1 MSLELLTL
9 ILVVSLAVM
18 LMAGQWTAFA
28 LGICGVLVLYLSK
41 GVLGL
46 TALSS
51 VIWNNANSYILIAVP
66 MFLLMGEIILRS
78 GVSAYFYRGVVVL
91 LGRLPG
97 GLLHANIAS
106 CAVFAAVSGSSV
118 ATAATVGTVAIPE
131 MLSRGYEPR
140 TVFGSLAAGGT
151 LGILIPPSII
161 MVLYGALV
169 EESIARLFM
178 AGIAARPADGGHLH
192 DLHRR
197 PAAAEA
203 VTMRRRRDAPAGKS
217 PASEVAACLSRP
229 RPAGRGA
236 GQHLLRH
243 RHADRGVGAGRRG
256 RHRAGRRATAA
267 SPPQVFGESLMA
279 TVKTTC
285 MVALI
290 IIGAQILST
299 ALTYSGVSRTVSE
312 WVMGLGLG
320 KWEFFVALVVLYLVL
335 GCFVDGI
342 SMIYMTLPVLL
353 PVVKAFGFDL
363 IWFGVILTVLI
374 ELGQITPPVGLN
386 LFTIHAIS
394 GGAKFSEVAIGLGA
408 LTCVLMLLVILMLCL
423 WPEIALWLPDDDA
436 RLIRSVCEGGRGHG
450 PTQQW

>member
-28 LGICGVLVLYLSK
+28 LGICGVVVLYLSK
-41 GVLGL
+41 GLLGL

-78 GVSAYFYRGVVVL
+78 GVSTYFYRGVAVL
-91 LGRLPG
+91 MGRLPG

-106 CAVFAAVSGSSV
+106 CAVFSAVSGSSV

-151 LGILIPPSII
+151 LGILIPPSIV

-178 AGIAARPADGGHLH
+178 AGVLPGLLMAGIFMVFIAGLLLLKPSYAPPPDAPSGKSRTS
-192 DLHRR
+192 
-197 PAAAEA
+197 EA
-203 VTMRRRRDAPAGKS
+203 VHVFPVLGLLVVVLGSIYSGIATPTEASALGAAG
-217 PASEVAACLSRP
+217 AIVLA
-229 RPAGRGA
+229 
-236 GQHLLRH
+236 
-243 RHADRGVGAGRRG
+243 VGYRSFTRK
-256 RHRAGRRATAA
+256 
-267 SPPQVFGESLMA
+267 VFTESLMA

-290 IIGAQILST
+290 IICAQILST

-320 KWEFFVALVVLYLVL
+320 KWQFFVALVVLYLVL
-335 GCFVDGI
+335 GCFVDGV

-394 GGAKFSEVAIGLGA
+394 GGAKFSEVAAGSA
-408 LTCVLMLLVILMLCL
+408 PYVVLMLIVILMLCL
-423 WPEIALWLPDDDA
+423 WPEIALWLPTTM
-436 RLIRSVCEGGRGHG
+436 RG
-450 PTQQW
+450 

>member
-9 ILVVSLAVM
+9 ILVASLAVM

-28 LGICGVLVLYLSK
+28 LGICGVLVLYISK
-41 GVLGL
+41 GMIGL

-51 VIWNNANSYILIAVP
+51 VVWNNANSYILIAVP

-78 GVSAYFYRGVVVL
+78 GVSSYFYRGVVVL
-91 LGRLPG
+91 MGRLPG

-106 CAVFAAVSGSSV
+106 CAVFSAVSGSSV

-131 MLSRGYEPR
+131 MLKRGYEPK

-151 LGILIPPSII
+151 LGILIPPSIV

-169 EESIARLFM
+169 EESIGRLFM
-178 AGIAARPADGGHLH
+178 AGVVPGLLMAGIFMVFIAILLLMKPSYAPPRE
-192 DLHRR
+192 
-197 PAAAEA
+197 AASGKSRAGEA
-203 VTMRRRRDAPAGKS
+203 VHVFPVLGLLVVVLGSIYSGIATPTEASALGAAG
-217 PASEVAACLSRP
+217 AI
-229 RPAGRGA
+229 
-236 GQHLLRH
+236 LL
-243 RHADRGVGAGRRG
+243 AVGYGKFTRK
-256 RHRAGRRATAA
+256 
-267 SPPQVFGESLMA
+267 VFTESLMA

-290 IIGAQILST
+290 IICAQILST

-335 GCFVDGI
+335 GCFVDGV

-363 IWFGVILTVLI
+363 VWFGVILTVLI

-394 GGAKFSEVAIGLGA
+394 GGAKFSEVAAGSAPYVG
-408 LTCVLMLLVILMLCL
+408 LMLLVIVLLCL
-423 WPEIALWLPDDDA
+423 WPEIALWLPTTM
-436 RLIRSVCEGGRGHG
+436 RG
-450 PTQQW
+450 

>member
-1 MSLELLTL
+1 MNLELLTL

-28 LGICGVLVLYLSK
+28 LGICGVAVLYLSK
-41 GVLGL
+41 GLLGL

-78 GVSAYFYRGVVVL
+78 GVSTYFYRGVAVL
-91 LGRLPG
+91 MGRLPG

-106 CAVFAAVSGSSV
+106 CAVFSAVSGSSV

-151 LGILIPPSII
+151 LGILIPPSIV

-178 AGIAARPADGGHLH
+178 AGVVPGLLMAGIFMVFIAALLLLKPSYAPPREAGSGKS
-192 DLHRR
+192 RV
-197 PAAAEA
+197 AEA
-203 VTMRRRRDAPAGKS
+203 AHVFPVLGLLVVVLGSIYSGVATPTEASALGAAGAIVLAVGYGS
-217 PASEVAACLSRP
+217 FSRK
-229 RPAGRGA
+229 
-236 GQHLLRH
+236 
-243 RHADRGVGAGRRG
+243 
-256 RHRAGRRATAA
+256 
-267 SPPQVFGESLMA
+267 VFTESLMA

-290 IIGAQILST
+290 IICAQILST

-320 KWEFFVALVVLYLVL
+320 KWQFFVALVVLYLVL
-335 GCFVDGI
+335 GCFVDGV

-394 GGAKFSEVAIGLGA
+394 GGAKFSEVAAGSA
-408 LTCVLMLLVILMLCL
+408 PYVVLMLIVILMLCL
-423 WPEIALWLPDDDA
+423 WPEIALWLPTTM
-436 RLIRSVCEGGRGHG
+436 RG
-450 PTQQW
+450 